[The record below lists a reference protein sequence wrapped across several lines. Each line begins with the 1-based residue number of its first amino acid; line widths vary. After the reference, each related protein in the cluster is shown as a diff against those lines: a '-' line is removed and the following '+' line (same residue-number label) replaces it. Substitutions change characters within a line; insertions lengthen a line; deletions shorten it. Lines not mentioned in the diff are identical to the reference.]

1 MGAAVEHLWGF
12 PHTEQRK
19 SAISTS
25 CTVLLGQYLKLKP
38 NERSKI
44 KEEEKSSVN
53 IQYITETQKDYKK
66 KTFLSIVLN
75 KRKYDDFGLDP
86 EYKANLADHP
96 NKVVPPLLSGV
107 IDEEH

>member
-1 MGAAVEHLWGF
+1 
-12 PHTEQRK
+12 
-19 SAISTS
+19 
-25 CTVLLGQYLKLKP
+25 
-38 NERSKI
+38 
-44 KEEEKSSVN
+44 EEKSSVN